1 MARGPHRAEG
11 GVGLARVERCD
22 RGQARAR
29 GKHGRGPR
37 LARSHGRG
45 WLELTAA
52 GDAEALHRVEVQA
65 GVHPGKVLPGRG
77 RGNVPPDRVYEI
89 GLAHS
94 RNDRLKALGT
104 LGMAPACVMAGEG
117 LMGQEEDASAH
128 RMQSA
133 PVSALTSAPSVRTAG
148 SEVIAWGAERA
159 RAAPWRG
166 EADVAALTPMPDAP
180 VPTAAFVRRCLAE
193 LTSRGYRRVV
203 TSALSPA
210 EQLGFLAAGFTVSE
224 QLHLLSHDLNRIAE
238 PDAPGVRLTRA
249 SDRMD
254 SEVLALDAQAFEPF
268 WRLDSRSLRDAI
280 KATPSARF
288 RVARAAR
295 RDGGLV
301 GYAVTGRAGR
311 RGYVQRLAVAPD
323 RQRQGIGTALV
334 IDGLRWLR
342 RRRAREALVNT
353 QIGNDA
359 ALHLY
364 ESLGFRRQPA
374 GLSVLE
380 IYL

>member
-1 MARGPHRAEG
+1 MH
-11 GVGLARVERCD
+11 
-22 RGQARAR
+22 
-29 GKHGRGPR
+29 PR
-37 LARSHGRG
+37 
-45 WLELTAA
+45 
-52 GDAEALHRVEVQA
+52 EVF
-65 GVHPGKVLPGRG
+65 PGRG
-77 RGNVPPDRVYEI
+77 RRNGPPHGVDEA
-89 GLAHS
+89 GLSHPGYDCVEA
-94 RNDRLKALGT
+94 RGT

-117 LMGQEEDASAH
+117 LVGQEEDASAH

-133 PVSALTSAPSVRTAG
+133 PVSALTSAASVRTAG

-193 LTSRGYRRVV
+193 LTNRGYRRVV
-203 TSALSPA
+203 TSALAPA

-224 QLHLLSHDLNRIAE
+224 QLHLLSHDLHHIAE
-238 PDAPGVRLTRA
+238 PHAPGVRLARA
-249 SDRMD
+249 SHRMD
-254 SEVLALDAQAFEPF
+254 SEVLALDALAFAPF
-268 WRLDSRSLRDAI
+268 WRLDSRSLRDAVG
-280 KATPSARF
+280 ATPSARF
-288 RVARAAR
+288 RVART
-295 RDGGLV
+295 DGELV
-301 GYAVTGRAGR
+301 GYAITGRAGR

-342 RRRAREALVNT
+342 RRRSREALVNT
-353 QIGNDA
+353 QLGNEA
-359 ALHLY
+359 ALRLY

-380 IYL
+380 IDL